1 MSLNKMMNEFNE
13 LYSVDPIEFTMDNIN
28 RTIDLIGDEL
38 TEAVEETV
46 AVGSWNDLPIEE
58 VNLHNLA
65 KELTDILYI
74 TSQRMLTHG
83 MDVDALL
90 AEVHRSN
97 MSKQV
102 PIDQSVT
109 ELTLAKERYPE
120 AIYSLVSGDLGV
132 LTDKATGKVIKP
144 SCYSAAVITDEMVG
158 L

>member
-13 LYSVDPIEFTMDNIN
+13 LYSVEPIEFTMGNIN
-28 RTIDLIGDEL
+28 QTLGLIDDEL
-38 TEAVEETV
+38 AEAFGE
-46 AVGSWNDLPIEE
+46 AKIKWIDRPIEE

-120 AIYSLVSGDLGV
+120 AIYSLVSGDQGV